1 MYLTNPSPLLINS
14 NPFFLLPRQ
23 TFRRTSDLINFA
35 AYFTKFALIFKEQID
50 KYDVNLLSL
59 YVFIDFVNFCSQTLK
74 QDTMRGRKLCMKTY
88 QHFFTACRIPG
99 EDKDEL
105 YIHKHQPGSCQHF
118 IVAAFNQVK
127 QNAIDYVD
135 K

>member
-50 KYDVNLLSL
+50 KYDVL
-59 YVFIDFVNFCSQTLK
+59 
-74 QDTMRGRKLCMKTY
+74 
-88 QHFFTACRIPG
+88 
-99 EDKDEL
+99 
-105 YIHKHQPGSCQHF
+105 
-118 IVAAFNQVK
+118 
-127 QNAIDYVD
+127 
-135 K
+135 